1 MTKAIAI
8 TKDFKNNLKLRKNI
22 FIFLIIS
29 FILLASSYAYLVV
42 SLTCN
47 AVERRNYERKITS
60 LNGQVNELD
69 LIYLHMI
76 KDLDKEYAISNGFT
90 DNDQNL
96 FVSRNINQVAVR

>member
-8 TKDFKNNLKLRKNI
+8 TKDFKNNLKLRRNI
-22 FIFLIIS
+22 FIFLTVALV
-29 FILLASSYAYLVV
+29 LLSTTYGYLVV

-47 AVERRNYERKITS
+47 VVDRRNYERKITS
-60 LNGQVNELD
+60 LNSQVNELD

-90 DNDQNL
+90 DNEQNL
-96 FVSRNINQVAVR
+96 FVSRSINQVAVR